1 MHISNDT
8 SSRIPA
14 LKELLSSV
22 TTEIPVYSTSKHEEK
37 YILLDE
43 LSVRVVKHSNRLPR
57 EGGSVSLTPGDLQGL
72 AGRGSEQP
80 NLAIGVPV
88 HRGRGGLDV
97 L

>member
-22 TTEIPVYSTSKHEEK
+22 TTEIPVYSTPKHEEK

-88 HRGRGGLDV
+88 HRGRVGLDV